1 MDWWPIRVKKYAVS
15 KISGFVWTEPKPCL
29 VPVRR
34 LPRPSQSMHFGEKFL
49 GPRDPKHI
57 GRAQKWGLEPKLS
70 PLGIGLFCCKSFF
83 CYYLKWR
90 RFLFDWAVKS
100 YSASPMWQRVIF
112 FFWQK
117 NSAKFILCI
126 YQCSELANRLN
137 CSPSKRIGRLLV
149 LILKCMDAY
158 MELWNNN
165 KNGIIHLESN
175 QTNQQ
180 TH

>member
-1 MDWWPIRVKKYAVS
+1 MRFRKYPDSCGRSLSLALSLCGVFPGLLSQCISVKSFSDHVTRNTSAARKNEA
-15 KISGFVWTEPKPCL
+15 W
-29 VPVRR
+29 R
-34 LPRPSQSMHFGEKFL
+34 LGK
-49 GPRDPKHI
+49 
-57 GRAQKWGLEPKLS
+57 PKLS

-83 CYYLKWR
+83 YYYLKWR
-90 RFLFDWAVKS
+90 RFLLNWAVKS

-149 LILKCMDAY
+149 LILKCMGAY